1 MNALVRVGLW
11 LASLFVAVLL
21 FCLLASLIF
30 GGAES
35 ILPILRVTMTF
46 ALPVGC
52 LYLPFVIVLKK
63 AEHRS
68 LILLSGTLIGPV
80 WIVLWGLFLQLKGN
94 NTRTIWY
101 GDPLIGV
108 GGIACVLFALIVGFL
123 TTLLYTVVL
132 KFAHRQLAR

>member
-11 LASLFVAVLL
+11 LASLLVAVLL

-30 GGAES
+30 GGAGS
-35 ILPILRVTMTF
+35 IRPIFRVAMTF

-63 AEHRS
+63 AEDRS

-80 WIVLWGLFLQLKGN
+80 CIVLWGLFLQLRGYS
-94 NTRTIWY
+94 TQTIWY
-101 GDPLIGV
+101 GDPFIGV
-108 GGIACVLFALIVGFL
+108 GGIACVFFALIVGFL
-123 TTLLYTVVL
+123 TTLLYTVAL
-132 KFAHRQLAR
+132 KPAHRRIAR

>member
-1 MNALVRVGLW
+1 MNALVRIGLW
-11 LASLFVAVLL
+11 LASLLVAVLL

-30 GGAES
+30 GGADS
-35 ILPILRVTMTF
+35 IIPIFRVTMTF

-80 WIVLWGLFLQLKGN
+80 CIALWGLFLQLRGDD
-94 NTRTIWY
+94 TRTIW
-101 GDPLIGV
+101 
-108 GGIACVLFALIVGFL
+108 
-123 TTLLYTVVL
+123 
-132 KFAHRQLAR
+132 